1 MNKYSQT
8 MIDYT
13 DLYDFI
19 ERQNNKTLL
28 NSIANPTQ
36 GTTETFKTEVV
47 KNKEN
52 SDGK

>member
-1 MNKYSQT
+1 

-19 ERQNNKTLL
+19 ERQNNKALI
-28 NSIANPTQ
+28 NSIKPTQ
-36 GTTETFKTEVV
+36 GTTETYKVEIQ

-52 SDGK
+52 SDDER

>member
-1 MNKYSQT
+1 

-28 NSIANPTQ
+28 NSIASPTQ
-36 GTTETFKTEVV
+36 GTTETFKVEMED
-47 KNKEN
+47 NKGN
-52 SDGK
+52 SDGKEWTQG

>member
-1 MNKYSQT
+1 

-13 DLYDFI
+13 DLYG
-19 ERQNNKTLL
+19 QNNKTLL
-28 NSIANPTQ
+28 NSIASPTQ

>member
-1 MNKYSQT
+1 

-36 GTTETFKTEVV
+36 ETFKTEVV

-52 SDGK
+52 SDGKE